1 MSKFQVYAVGGFV
14 LQISHKFAKK
24 CNINVLQKLF
34 KNKDIITVEEL
45 ISKLE
50 DVDSEVERLEEKIE
64 DMEQYCE
71 DNHKSKW

>member
-1 MSKFQVYAVGGFV
+1 MDEVYIKIG
-14 LQISHKFAKK
+14 
-24 CNINVLQKLF
+24 NINVLQKLF
-34 KNKDIITVEEL
+34 KNKDIITIEQL

-64 DMEQYCE
+64 EMKQYCE